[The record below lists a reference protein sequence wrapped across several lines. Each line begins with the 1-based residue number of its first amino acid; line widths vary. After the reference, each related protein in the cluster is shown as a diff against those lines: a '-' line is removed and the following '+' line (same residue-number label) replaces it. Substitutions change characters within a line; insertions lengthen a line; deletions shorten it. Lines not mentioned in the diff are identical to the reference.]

1 MMLPLQLTVISW
13 WCSLQICSMVVFLFK
28 SKYAYL
34 LSSLAYLFFFSKI
47 SFKKSYQ
54 NKNQHQR
61 SSNSSQFISF
71 HDNMVRP
78 QEPITPRWTDR
89 PIAYLMKPVSEV
101 ITSPGTTR
109 SFRSEAE
116 SNKETA
122 FRIVGNLMSAAMLL
136 LLQLLL
142 LLLFLAVDKR
152 RYVLYRRLLIMSLT
166 VCF

>member
-1 MMLPLQLTVISW
+1 
-13 WCSLQICSMVVFLFK
+13 MVVFL
-28 SKYAYL
+28 
-34 LSSLAYLFFFSKI
+34 LFFLRVNMVYCQAWPIFFSFFFLK
-47 SFKKSYQ
+47 YQ
-54 NKNQHQR
+54 YKNQHQR

-78 QEPITPRWTDR
+78 QEPITSRWTNR
-89 PIAYLMKPVSEV
+89 TSAYLMKPVSEV

-136 LLQLLL
+136 LLLLLL
-142 LLLFLAVDKR
+142 LLLFLAVDK